1 MRDEEINSV
10 LRASPRRVRPV
21 QMDLQKWFRF
31 LHAGSIIALVVFL
44 QNCQSSARMISRN
57 YALCSHIPGVFL
69 NCVTIQEE

>member
-44 QNCQSSARMISRN
+44 
-57 YALCSHIPGVFL
+57 
-69 NCVTIQEE
+69 